1 MHSHPASS
9 HRLATLLACIV
20 VLIAAALIATAANR
34 AAAQSPPPG
43 KPAAPLDVGAAGAQA
58 DLFLDKA
65 AWARWDAL
73 PLGVKAKIDP
83 RILAE
88 LSGAVVPAHRLG
100 GALDTPG
107 DAARQHAAFRPPAVR
122 EPLATTR
129 FLVYLVQQPNLEP
142 FGRRDGEVT
151 SAGLSGAEATAR
163 RTRVLAEL
171 AQTAQTAQAGVR
183 AALVDGQ
190 GEGDVESFHSFYIV
204 NAMAVEGGLST
215 LAALAQRP
223 DVARIAANYPLVP
236 LWDEQLNRPLV
247 AGEQQQIGDAWH
259 IDLVGAPAVWE
270 LGVRGEGVT
279 VAGFDTGVDATHPGL
294 AERYRGYRG
303 GGNANHNYNWF
314 EPDGTLDPDGNL
326 GESVSRAPRDCD
338 FFNHGT
344 HTMGTMV
351 GEPIRGAGGADNP
364 ATAVGMAPGAQWIAV
379 PGICGTTMPG
389 TGLVDDIGGLK
400 AFQWLLCPTDLSGDL
415 STADCSRAPAVVNN
429 SWGSA
434 NPVSDVF
441 RPAIQALRA
450 AGIAPIFAAGNPYAE
465 DGSIGSPGNAPEAI
479 TVSATDRNDRLAD
492 FSARGPSFYP
502 GEQKPELS
510 APGAEVVSTLGAGGY
525 GSYSGTSM
533 AAPHV
538 AGLVALLVAADL
550 QDGVRDFD
558 VDDLERAMTRT
569 AVDLGPT
576 GPDDQFGWGR
586 IDAFAAVNWTLSA
599 GDLRGTVRDAETG
612 EPLPNVAVA
621 GVGGDQR
628 FATQTDPDGRY
639 AITVP
644 AGRYTVRVDAWGYEP
659 AVFVGQTVFADSLST
674 ADFALA
680 PQLRFAVD
688 GTVQVGDVPPA
699 LANRSAATGD
709 LIAGARIYVRTLT
722 ENSQPQNADEV
733 MTGPDGGYTLSLPL
747 GRHEIVYEAS
757 GYRPATRVLAFNEAP
772 SPPATIA
779 AVALD
784 AAPSVLLVDADAH
797 GGWFG
802 GWSVQ
807 PIFERALRE
816 QNYGSFDTWRIEH
829 LDFEDTRE
837 LVDGSLGH
845 GIPSS
850 ATLATYDVVV
860 WAHSGCGGIY
870 CFRGGSPAS
879 IGAEEALVGYL
890 DGGGRLLLSGQN
902 IAGWDDEASV
912 LFDRYLRLDG
922 VREAAASEGD
932 TLLGQGFLDDLE
944 LPLTNAAL
952 FGYSNGMLYFTPDAV
967 DVDADPDNVAGEE
980 SVGDGDD
987 SLANTGGS
995 DAGNDAGSDTG
1006 NDAGNDN
1013 GVAFPILSYANG
1025 AGAAALAVQPCDAPH
1040 RAVYLGMGF
1049 EAVGP
1054 RAARENPQYGAVLS
1068 RSIEWMLASKPEVA
1082 ISLSSFEREQVAAP
1096 GERARYTLRL
1106 TNRGTQPTTVDLTLD
1121 SEWRAQL
1128 FVDETDTGDRTGN
1141 PLPLTG
1147 PVPLAPCEAQV
1158 LTAVV
1163 DVPLPLANNAG
1174 DVLTVAA
1181 TPAGA
1186 DASRVTLR
1194 TRAFARWMARPA
1206 MPSAVSR
1213 HASAA
1218 LPGAASLYTFGGLGS
1233 SYYSFSATDAVQRF
1247 DACARS
1253 WSAVAPLP
1261 EPRVYSAAA
1270 SLGGKFYVAGGLTGL
1285 DFVDEGL
1292 PAQDTLFVYDPAAD
1306 PDSAWR
1312 EASPL
1317 PQPLVS
1323 PALAALGG
1331 KLYLAGGTD
1340 SNANDVAT
1348 LYEYDPA
1355 TDAWRERAALPGGPR
1370 TLAAA
1375 AALDDKLYVVGG
1387 WPNLRTLEIYDP
1399 ASNSWRT
1406 GPDVKEGR
1414 HSAGLVRG
1422 PDKALYLVG
1431 GGASWY
1437 GTDVVERYA
1446 AGSGAGEESWVE
1458 ISSLLRDDYFGGAAF
1473 VAGQLTVAGGE
1484 LPSAAEALRLG
1495 SSFCQSDVALN
1506 VPGLQ
1511 PGATF
1516 SYTVSLAPDR
1526 QPLSNVRVSATLP
1539 EAVGFV
1545 GFGNNEIGAV
1555 YSADT
1560 RTITW
1565 SGDLPAAG
1573 DGDARRFSYGV
1584 ALTDAAA
1591 VDGQRVEAPVRFEA
1605 TRPGG
1610 DTLAFE
1616 RTARARVF
1624 LPDFRN
1630 SALDASIG
1638 GNSVGAAIS
1647 GDVLRYD
1654 VQVRSAT
1661 IAGGRAALR
1670 SQLPPQLDFVPG
1682 SLTLPPGTQ
1691 SSDFDADSRT
1701 LTWTGDTRLAP
1712 DLDFN
1717 GALRYS
1723 WRDSVGDSSP
1733 DPVASERALV
1743 EGALV
1748 EGALVEAANV
1758 DAAYEW
1764 VDIRE
1769 TGTRTVAGDDVSACG
1784 LPVGFPFEFYGELH
1798 EEFCVS
1804 TNGTLDFGTGDI
1816 GYQNACPLVTSA
1828 ASKLI
1833 APLWSDLVV
1842 SDGVYVQT
1850 LDDAGGRRLVVQWA
1864 DVRFY
1869 GGFGTGQ
1876 PMHFE
1881 LILYESGVIKMQYR
1895 ALEAAASQM
1904 ATVGLLGPSSEQ
1916 SLTYACS
1923 EPDALAGEQA
1933 VLFLPPGRGT
1943 ETAEA
1948 IISFE
1953 AQVAETVPPNTR
1965 VTSAV
1970 TVQGAGQTFTRT
1982 TEVLLNSL
1990 DLSDSTASVAQP
2002 QVNIGEAQSYRFVL
2016 QNTGLYTATAATLA
2030 YPLGDALTGSVDSV
2044 TCDRG
2049 SCALSRG
2056 VLSWTGSIDAS
2067 EPVTIDFS
2075 ADLTAMLPDRTPVTG
2090 TAMLGDGYGDAV
2102 TMTTSFVARSSDL
2115 TQSSAA
2121 MQPRFVEPGME
2132 ATVEIMV
2139 RNTGAVASETSV
2151 RATLPD
2157 GLLFVDGS
2165 LVCGTGAC
2173 ALAGNEISWGGL
2185 VMAREA
2191 VPVRFRV
2198 RVPDSAPLGQTFD
2211 GLVVMT
2217 DGNRGETIE
2226 MALRLAVAD
2235 LTWMSTVYTPPA
2247 PVQIYLPVVAR

>member
-1 MHSHPASS
+1 M
-9 HRLATLLACIV
+9 AT
-20 VLIAAALIATAANR
+20 TADR
-34 AAAQSPPPG
+34 AAAQSPPPPH
-43 KPAAPLDVGAAGAQA
+43 KPAAPLDVVAAGAQA

-73 PLGVKAKIDP
+73 PLAVKTKIDP

-88 LSGAVVPAHRLG
+88 LSGAVMPAHELR
-100 GALDTPG
+100 GALDAPG
-107 DAARQHAAFRPPAVR
+107 DAARQHAAFQPPAAR
-122 EPLATTR
+122 EPLAATR
-129 FLVYLVQQPNLEP
+129 FIVYLVQQPNLEP
-142 FGRRDGEVT
+142 FSRRDGEVT
-151 SAGLSGAEATAR
+151 SAGLNGVDAAAR

-183 AALVDGQ
+183 AALVDARS
-190 GEGDVESFHSFYIV
+190 EGDVEGFHSFYIV
-204 NAMAVEGGLST
+204 NALAVEGGLAT

-236 LWDEQLNRPLV
+236 LWDEQMGKPSV

-259 IDLVGAPAVWE
+259 IDFVGAPAVWE

-303 GGNANHNYNWF
+303 TGNADHDYNWF

-326 GESVSRAPRDCD
+326 GESVSSAPRDCD
-338 FFNHGT
+338 FLSHGT

-351 GEPIRGAGGADNP
+351 GEPIRGAGGVDNP

-450 AGIAPIFAAGNPYAE
+450 AGIATVFAAGNPYADE
-465 DGSIGSPGNAPEAI
+465 GSIGSPGSAPEAI
-479 TVSATDRNDRLAD
+479 TVSATDRNDRLTD

-510 APGAEVVSTLGAGGY
+510 APGAEVVSTVGAGGY

-538 AGLVALLVAADL
+538 AGLIALLVAVDL
-550 QDGVRDFD
+550 RDGVRDFD

-569 AVDLGPT
+569 AVDLGPP
-576 GPDDQFGWGR
+576 GPDERFGWGR
-586 IDAFAAVNWTLSA
+586 IDALAAVNWTLSA

-612 EPLPNVAVA
+612 EPLPNVSVTGISGA
-621 GVGGDQR
+621 QR
-628 FATQTDPDGRY
+628 FAARTDADGRY

-644 AGRYTVRVDAWGYEP
+644 AGRYTVRIDAWGYEP
-659 AVFVGQTVFADSLST
+659 ANFAGQTVFADSLST
-674 ADFALA
+674 ADFALV
-680 PQLRFAVD
+680 PQPRFAVE
-688 GTVQVGDVPPA
+688 GTVRVGDVPPA

-709 LIAGARIYVRTLT
+709 AIAGARIYVRTST
-722 ENSQPQNADEV
+722 ENGQLQNAVEAI
-733 MTGPDGGYTLSLPL
+733 TGPDGGYTLTLPL
-747 GRHEIVYEAS
+747 GRHEVVYEAS
-757 GYRPATRVLAFNEAP
+757 GYRPATRVLAFDEAP
-772 SPPATIA
+772 SPPAAIE

-784 AAPSVLLVDADAH
+784 AAPAVLLVDADAH

-807 PIFERALRE
+807 PIFERALGE
-816 QNYGSFDTWRIEH
+816 QNYAVDTWRIEH

-837 LVDGSLGH
+837 LVDGSTGH
-845 GIPSS
+845 GIPST

-879 IGAEEALVGYL
+879 IGAEAALVGYL

-922 VREAAASEGD
+922 VREAAANEGD
-932 TLLGQGFLDDLE
+932 TLLGQGFLDELE

-952 FGYSNGMLYFTPDAV
+952 FGYSNGTLYFTPDAV
-967 DVDADPDNVAGEE
+967 AVDADPDNLADEENAGD
-980 SVGDGDD
+980 DGD
-987 SLANTGGS
+987 SLT
-995 DAGNDAGSDTG
+995 NDNAFAD
-1006 NDAGNDN
+1006 DAGNDN

-1025 AGAAALAVQPCDAPH
+1025 AGAAALAIQPCDAPH

-1054 RAARENPQYGAVLS
+1054 RAERENPQYSAVLG
-1068 RSIEWMLASKPEVA
+1068 RSIEWMLEGKPEVA
-1082 ISLSSFEREQVAAP
+1082 ISLSSPEREQVAAP

-1106 TNRGTQPTTVDLTLD
+1106 TNRGSQPTTVDLALS
-1121 SEWRAQL
+1121 SEWTAQL
-1128 FVDETDTGDRTGN
+1128 FVDETDTGDRTGD

-1147 PVPLAPCEAQV
+1147 SVALAPCEAQV

-1163 DVPLPLANNAG
+1163 DVPLPLANNAE
-1174 DVLTVAA
+1174 DALAVTAA
-1181 TPAGA
+1181 PVGGEA
-1186 DASRVTLR
+1186 DRLTLR
-1194 TRAFARWMARPA
+1194 TRAFARWMAQPA

-1213 HASAA
+1213 HATAA
-1218 LPGAASLYTFGGLGS
+1218 LPGAASLYTFGGFS
-1233 SYYSFSATDAVQRF
+1233 ASFYGDSATDTVQRF

-1253 WSAVAPLP
+1253 WSPVAPLP
-1261 EPRVYSAAA
+1261 QPRAYGAAA
-1270 SLGGKFYVAGGLTGL
+1270 ALGGKFYVAGGLAGL
-1285 DFVDEGL
+1285 GFVDEGL
-1292 PAQDTLFVYDPAAD
+1292 PAQNTLFVYDPAAN

-1323 PALAALGG
+1323 PTLTALGD

-1340 SNANDVAT
+1340 GAAREVAT

-1355 TDAWRERAALPGGPR
+1355 ADAWRELPDLPGGPR

-1375 AALDDKLYVVGG
+1375 AALDGELYVVGG
-1387 WPNLRTLEIYDP
+1387 WPALRTVEIYDP

-1414 HSAGLVRG
+1414 HSAGLVAG
-1422 PDKALYLVG
+1422 PDNALYLVG

-1446 AGSGAGEESWVE
+1446 AGAKAGAGAWVE
-1458 ISSLLRDDYFGGAAF
+1458 ISSPLQDDYFGGAAF

-1495 SSFCQSDVALN
+1495 TSFCHSDVTLN

-1526 QPLSNVRVSATLP
+1526 QPLEAVRVSALLP
-1539 EAVGFV
+1539 EAVDFV
-1545 GFGNNEIGAV
+1545 GFGENNIGAV
-1555 YSADT
+1555 YDAET
-1560 RTITW
+1560 RTVAW
-1565 SGDLPAAG
+1565 SGALPAAG
-1573 DGDARRFSYGV
+1573 DASESGNARQFSYAV
-1584 ALTDAAA
+1584 ALTDDAA

-1610 DTLAFE
+1610 GTLAFE

-1638 GNSVGAAIS
+1638 GNRVGAAIS

-1661 IAGGRAALR
+1661 IAGGRASLR

-1682 SLTLPPGTQ
+1682 SLALPPGTQ
-1691 SSDFDADSRT
+1691 SSDFDADTRT
-1701 LTWTGDTRLAP
+1701 LSWTGDTRLDP

-1717 GALRYS
+1717 EALRYS
-1723 WRDSVGDSSP
+1723 WRDSSGDSSP
-1733 DPVASERALV
+1733 IAVAGERVLSETPG
-1743 EGALV
+1743 E
-1748 EGALVEAANV
+1748 EALVEAANV

-1764 VDIRE
+1764 IDIRE
-1769 TGTRTVAGDDVSACG
+1769 TGTLAVAGDDVSRCG
-1784 LPVGFPFEFYGELH
+1784 LPLGFPFEFYGELY
-1798 EEFCVS
+1798 EAFCVS
-1804 TNGTLDFGTGDI
+1804 TNGTLDFAAGDV
-1816 GYQNACPLVTSA
+1816 GYTPACPLATASA
-1828 ASKLI
+1828 SRLI

-1842 SDGVYVQT
+1842 SDGVYFQT

-1864 DVRFY
+1864 GVRFY

-1881 LILYESGVIKMQYR
+1881 LILYESGIIKMQYQ
-1895 ALEAAASQM
+1895 ALDATASEM
-1904 ATVGLLGPSSEQ
+1904 ATVGLLGPTAEQ
-1916 SLTYACS
+1916 SLTYTCR
-1923 EPDALAGEQA
+1923 EPDALAGERA

-1943 ETAEA
+1943 DTAEA
-1948 IISFE
+1948 VVAFE
-1953 AQVAETVPPNTR
+1953 AQVAADVPPNTP
-1965 VTSAV
+1965 VTSTV

-1982 TEVLLNSL
+1982 TEVLLNPL
-1990 DLSDSTASVAQP
+1990 DLSESTASVARA
-2002 QVNIGEAQSYRFVL
+2002 QVNIGEAQGYRFVL
-2016 QNTGLYTATAATLA
+2016 QNTGLYTATAATLTA
-2030 YPLGDALTGSVDSV
+2030 SLGNALSGAADSV
-2044 TCDRG
+2044 ACSRG
-2049 SCALSRG
+2049 TCALDG
-2056 VLSWTGSIDAS
+2056 DTLTWAGPIAAG
-2067 EPVTIDFS
+2067 EPVTLSFS

-2090 TAMLGDGYGDAV
+2090 TATLGDGYGNAV

-2115 TQSSAA
+2115 TQSSAV

-2132 ATVEIMV
+2132 ATVEITV

-2151 RATLPD
+2151 RAALPD

-2173 ALAGNEISWGGL
+2173 ALAGNEITWAGL
-2185 VMAREA
+2185 VMARET

-2198 RVPDSAPLGQTFD
+2198 RVPDDAPLGQSFD

-2226 MALRLAVAD
+2226 MALRLAIAD
-2235 LTWMSTVYTPPA
+2235 LTWMSTVHAPPA
-2247 PVQIYLPVVAR
+2247 PVEIYLPVVGR